1 MPKSGRQPP
10 QRSHPCRRRSAHTTP
25 PVLHGNRT
33 VLESALLRHHRQMV
47 HVPDAQYAFESIDLK
62 RTWTAT
68 TWAEV
73 PAIGVLGGSS
83 ADR

>member
-33 VLESALLRHHRQMV
+33 VLESALLRHHRRMV
-47 HVPDAQYAFESIDLK
+47 HVPDARYAFESIDLK
-62 RTWTAT
+62 EDLDGHHMGGGACVWGAWR
-68 TWAEV
+68 V
-73 PAIGVLGGSS
+73 IG
-83 ADR
+83 